1 MYSVS
6 SYGRMIAD
14 HVRTNAYI
22 RALKQVLTPDSV
34 VLDIGTGI
42 GIFAMVACQL
52 GVKRVYAVE
61 TDDAIELAREIA
73 NANGCSEQI
82 TFIHDLSNNITL
94 PEPVDVIISDLHG
107 VLPLCGRLIPSIADA
122 RKRLLAPG
130 GVIIPRSE
138 TLWISLVDAPDS
150 YAYHTVPWGDDVYGL
165 EMKAAQR
172 VVANTWRK
180 LTFKPEQLLVPP
192 KCWATLDYSTIENP
206 NVTGDVTWTIERAG
220 TAHGIAVWFDS
231 ALGEGIGFSN
241 APGEPV
247 LIYGNAF
254 FPLLY
259 PLTLSESDVVS
270 VRLSANLV
278 DDDYVWRWDTQVR
291 KANGKKSLS
300 ADFKQ
305 STISGRPLSAQR
317 LRKRASIHVPLLNEQ
332 GEIEKCVLALMDG
345 KTSLDEIAQEL
356 TKRFPNRF
364 ATPSEALSVAGEVSL
379 RFSK

>member
-14 HVRTNAYI
+14 RVRTDAYI
-22 RALKQVLTPDSV
+22 RALKQVVNPTSV

-42 GIFAMVACQL
+42 GIFAMVASQL

-73 NANGCSEQI
+73 NANDFTDQI
-82 TFIHDLSNNITL
+82 TFIHDFSNNISL
-94 PEPVDVIISDLHG
+94 PEPADVIISDLHG

-138 TLWISLVDAPDS
+138 TLWMSLVEAPDS
-150 YAYHTVPWGDDVYGL
+150 YAYHTVPWGDEVYGL
-165 EMKAAQR
+165 NMEAAQR

-180 LTFKPEQLLVPP
+180 LTFKPDQLLAPP
-192 KCWATLDYSTIENP
+192 KCWATLDYYAIENP
-206 NVTGDVTWTIERAG
+206 NITGDVSWTVEQPR

-231 ALGEGIGFSN
+231 TLIEGVSFSN
-241 APGEPV
+241 APDESV

-254 FPLLY
+254 FPLLK
-259 PLTLSESDVVS
+259 PLSLNPGDVVS
-270 VRLSANLV
+270 IRLSANLV
-278 DDDYVWRWDTQVR
+278 NDDYVWRWETRVQQ
-291 KANGKKSLS
+291 ANGEKRPR

-317 LRKRASIHVPLLNEQ
+317 LRKRATTHVPHLNEQ
-332 GEIEKCVLALMDG
+332 GEIEKFVLTAMDG
-345 KTSLDEIAQEL
+345 NTSLEEIARQL
-356 TKRFPNRF
+356 TGCFPDRF
-364 ATPSEALSVAGEVSL
+364 ADWNEALDVAGEVSTKY
-379 RFSK
+379 ST